1 MTASKMESLS
11 ASTTT
16 SIDTW
21 PRNTEQRRKNERPEH
36 VLNMTKKNILPEIAK
51 GSRQ

>member
-1 MTASKMESLS
+1 MESQS

-21 PRNTEQRRKNERPEH
+21 QRNASQRRKNEKQGN
-36 VLNMTKKNILPEIAK
+36 VLSVTKKDI
-51 GSRQ
+51 